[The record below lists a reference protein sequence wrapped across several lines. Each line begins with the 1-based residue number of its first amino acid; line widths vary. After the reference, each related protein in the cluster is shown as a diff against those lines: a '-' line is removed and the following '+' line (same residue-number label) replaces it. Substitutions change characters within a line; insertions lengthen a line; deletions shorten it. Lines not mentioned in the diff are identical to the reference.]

1 MAPMTNPSAFGAR
14 ARLQPSIPKGD
25 VVGSYETYPEAQQAV
40 DKLAHAQVDVSLV
53 SIVGSDLKTV
63 ERVTGRLTWGRVAG
77 AGAASGAWFGLF
89 FGLLITFFSITTNFI
104 AITLAAIGIGAGF
117 GIIFGL
123 ISYAIT
129 RRTRDFTSTHQVLA
143 SKYEVIVASTI
154 TLAAQEALARPD
166 AAV

>member
-1 MAPMTNPSAFGAR
+1 MTPMTNPSAFGAR

>member
-1 MAPMTNPSAFGAR
+1 MTNPSAFGAN

-40 DKLAHAQVDVSLV
+40 DKLAHAQLDVSLV

-89 FGLLITFFSITTNFI
+89 FGLLITFFSITTSFI

-166 AAV
+166 ASA

>member
-1 MAPMTNPSAFGAR
+1 MTNPSAFGAR

-154 TLAAQEALARPD
+154 MLAAQEALARPD

>member
-1 MAPMTNPSAFGAR
+1 MTNPSAFGTR
-14 ARLQPSIPKGD
+14 PRLQPSIPKGD
-25 VVGSYETYPEAQQAV
+25 VVGSFDTYPEAQQAV
-40 DKLAHAQVDVSLV
+40 DKLAHAQLDVSLV

-89 FGLLITFFSITTNFI
+89 FGLLITFFSVTTNFI
-104 AITLAAIGIGAGF
+104 AITFAAIGIGAGF

-143 SKYEVIVASTI
+143 SKYEVIVSPTI

-166 AAV
+166 AEA

>member
-1 MAPMTNPSAFGAR
+1 MTNPTPFGAN

-25 VVGSYETYPEAQQAV
+25 VIASFETYPEAQQAV
-40 DKLAHAQVDVSLV
+40 DKLAHAELDVSLV

-63 ERVTGRLTWGRVAG
+63 ERVTGRLTWGRAAG

-89 FGLLITFFSITTNFI
+89 FGLLITLFIVTPNFLPITF
-104 AITLAAIGIGAGF
+104 AAIGIGAGF

-123 ISYAIT
+123 ISYALT

-143 SKYEVIVASTI
+143 SKYEVIVASSL

-166 AAV
+166 AAA